1 MAERNNGSRRRK
13 AFADFKENQYNDSFS
28 ISESQKRKI
37 FFKSVFKYVF
47 IILLT
52 LLFIA
57 VGFIIS
63 DALLD
68 ISETEYHDT
77 KVYTPANT
85 TAAESTTVLPTNPS
99 SEVEQSNSSADD
111 ETSADEPNVSEEAV
125 SQPDNQNIS
134 EQ

>member
-1 MAERNNGSRRRK
+1 MAERNKGARRRR

-37 FFKSVFKYVF
+37 LFKNVFKYIF
-47 IILLT
+47 IVLLT
-52 LLFIA
+52 VVFIA

-68 ISETEYHDT
+68 ISETDYHDSQT
-77 KVYTPANT
+77 YVPKNT
-85 TAAESTTVLPTNPS
+85 TTAESTTVLPTVSTEESTDGDISEES
-99 SEVEQSNSSADD
+99 SEISEIS
-111 ETSADEPNVSEEAV
+111 ETSET
-125 SQPDNQNIS
+125 S

>member
-1 MAERNNGSRRRK
+1 MAQRNNGARRRK

-37 FFKSVFKYVF
+37 FFKNIFKYVF
-47 IILLT
+47 IILIT
-52 LLFIA
+52 LVFIA

-68 ISETEYHDT
+68 ISETEYHDSKT
-77 KVYTPANT
+77 YLPQNT
-85 TAAESTTVLPTNPS
+85 TTAESTTLLPTNPS
-99 SEVEQSNSSADD
+99 SEVDESN
-111 ETSADEPNVSEEAV
+111 TSQSEEA
-125 SQPDNQNIS
+125 SQPDNQNIP

>member
-1 MAERNNGSRRRK
+1 MAERNKGARRRR

-37 FFKSVFKYVF
+37 LFKNVFKYIF
-47 IILLT
+47 IVLLT
-52 LLFIA
+52 VVFIA

-68 ISETEYHDT
+68 ISETDYHDSQT
-77 KVYTPANT
+77 YVPKNT
-85 TAAESTTVLPTNPS
+85 TTAESTTVLPTVPTEES
-99 SEVEQSNSSADD
+99 SEIS
-111 ETSADEPNVSEEAV
+111 ETSET
-125 SQPDNQNIS
+125 S

>member
-1 MAERNNGSRRRK
+1 MAQRNNGARRRK

-37 FFKSVFKYVF
+37 FFKNIFKYVF
-47 IILLT
+47 IILIT
-52 LLFIA
+52 LVFIA

-68 ISETEYHDT
+68 ISETEYHDSKT
-77 KVYTPANT
+77 YLPQNT
-85 TAAESTTVLPTNPS
+85 TTAESTTLLPTNPS
-99 SEVEQSNSSADD
+99 SEVDESN
-111 ETSADEPNVSEEAV
+111 TSQSEEA
-125 SQPDNQNIS
+125 SQPDNQNTS